1 MHTSGRRE
9 FDPIMISIV
18 VPTYKEAGSIQE
30 VVRRAALA
38 LAQSGEEFE
47 LIVVDDNSGD
57 GTAELAEE
65 LGGEFQV
72 RVLRRVG
79 RQGLA
84 TAVVDG
90 WKLARGDLLG
100 VIDADLQHPPEILN
114 ALAAALR
121 QSGADLAVASRYVAG
136 GGTTDWEFRRRV
148 ISWGATHL
156 AASVLPLKL
165 SAVSDPMSGMFV
177 IRAAAIAG
185 ADLSP
190 LGYKILLEV
199 LAKGRIEHVV
209 EVPYQFEERTRGSS
223 KLGLRQYGEY
233 LAHLVRLSF
242 STGQLRAWIAYSLVG
257 LTGGALDIGLICW
270 MAGRA
275 GANAAWAVPL
285 AVEAAV
291 LWNFLWNQNVTF
303 ARRLRHVSRKAGSA
317 SRLWLYQK
325 ACLPGAILN
334 IGLTLFLASQGVR
347 LVLAVAAGVA
357 LDGAVNLLFNVPSIW
372 KIWGPRTST
381 SSGPAAE

>member
-1 MHTSGRRE
+1 
-9 FDPIMISIV
+9 MISV
-18 VPTYKEAGSIQE
+18 VIPTYKEADSIQE
-30 VVRRAALA
+30 VIRRSGTA
-38 LAQSGEEFE
+38 LAQSGEEYE

-57 GTAELAEE
+57 GTAKLAEK
-65 LGGEFQV
+65 LSNEFHV
-72 RVLRRVG
+72 RVLRRPG

-90 WKLARGDLLG
+90 WKLAQGELLG

-121 QSGADLAVASRYVAG
+121 VSNANLAVASRYIAG
-136 GGTTDWEFRRRV
+136 GGTSDWEFSRRV

-165 SAVSDPMSGMFV
+165 SAVSDPMSGMFMV
-177 IRAAAIAG
+177 RSAALAG
-185 ADLSP
+185 ATLSP

-199 LAKGRIEHVV
+199 LAKGQIEHVV

-233 LAHLVRLSF
+233 LAHLFRLSF
-242 STGQLRAWIAYSLVG
+242 STGQFRAWLAYSLVG
-257 LTGGALDIGLICW
+257 LTGAALDLGLIYLI
-270 MAGRA
+270 AGRA
-275 GANAAWAVPL
+275 GGKPVWAVPL
-285 AVEAAV
+285 AVELAL
-291 LWNFLWNQNVTF
+291 LWNFLWNQKVTF
-303 ARRLRHVSRKAGSA
+303 ARRLRSTSANAGGA

-325 ACLPGAILN
+325 VCLPGAILN
-334 IGLTLFLASQGVR
+334 ICLTLFLAGQGVR
-347 LVLAVAAGVA
+347 LVLAAAAGVV
-357 LDGAVNLLFNVPSIW
+357 LDGMVNLFFNVPSIW

-381 SSGPAAE
+381 SGGAGQVAEQRRQT

>member
-1 MHTSGRRE
+1 
-9 FDPIMISIV
+9 MISIV
-18 VPTYKEAGSIQE
+18 IPTYKEADSIE
-30 VVRRAALA
+30 EALRRSGTA
-38 LAQSGEEFE
+38 LAQSGEAYE

-57 GTAELAEE
+57 GTAELAEK
-65 LGGEFQV
+65 LSGEFHV
-72 RVLRRVG
+72 RVLRRAG

-114 ALAAALR
+114 HLAAALR
-121 QSGADLAVASRYVAG
+121 QSNADLAVASRYIAG
-136 GGTTDWEFRRRV
+136 GGTSDWEFVRRV
-148 ISWGATHL
+148 ISSGATHL

-177 IRAAAIAG
+177 VRAAAISG

-209 EVPYQFEERTRGSS
+209 EVPYEFEERTRGSS

-242 STGQLRAWIAYSLVG
+242 STGQLRAWIEYGLVG
-257 LTGGALDIGLICW
+257 LTGGVLDIGLIYGL
-270 MAGRA
+270 AGHA
-275 GANAAWAVPL
+275 GGKAVWAVPL
-285 AVEAAV
+285 AVEAAL
-291 LWNFLWNQNVTF
+291 LWNFLGNQYATF
-303 ARRLRHVSRKAGSA
+303 ARRPGGVSAKPGSA

-325 ACLPGAILN
+325 VCLPGAILN
-334 IGLTLFLASQGVR
+334 IALTLFLVSQGAG
-347 LVLAVAAGVA
+347 LAFAAAAGVV

-381 SSGPAAE
+381 SIGQVAE